1 QVVRVVAHAQVGV
14 LRIIVIAP
22 GRFNIPV
29 CHTDHCTLQFTQSS
43 KTATKLKSFAF
54 SSRASRL
61 RGESPA
67 QDSPR
72 SREERKD
79 FAKKNPFLP
88 AKDFRVSSTDLRS
101 SVFIC
106 GFVSAFRGPQA
117 LARP

>member
-1 QVVRVVAHAQVGV
+1 MEIWETVEIWCVS
-14 LRIIVIAP
+14 
-22 GRFNIPV
+22 
-29 CHTDHCTLQFTQSS
+29 QSS
-43 KTATKLKSFAF
+43 KAATKLKSFAF

-72 SREERKD
+72 SREERED

-88 AKDFRVSSTDLRS
+88 AKDFRVSSTDEHG

-106 GFVSAFRGPQA
+106 VHRWIRSLLLVAAGLHCGI
-117 LARP
+117 